1 MPEVLSSFFL
11 TLSIVAGYLFVQIV
25 IARVDRCRKSRRV
38 SNEAIALAAGEG
50 PDLIFMD
57 MELPDI
63 DGVETTAI
71 LRQNPKTAHIPVV
84 ALTAWISELLQEKAS
99 QVGIATYLIKPVAPQ
114 TLKQTIEEYTKRSLS
129 DASL

>member
-1 MPEVLSSFFL
+1 
-11 TLSIVAGYLFVQIV
+11 
-25 IARVDRCRKSRRV
+25 
-38 SNEAIALAAGEG
+38 
-50 PDLIFMD
+50 MD

-63 DGVETTAI
+63 DGVETTAK
-71 LRQNPKTAHIPVV
+71 LRQNPKTANIPVV

>member
-1 MPEVLSSFFL
+1 
-11 TLSIVAGYLFVQIV
+11 
-25 IARVDRCRKSRRV
+25 
-38 SNEAIALAAGEG
+38 
-50 PDLIFMD
+50 MD

-63 DGVETTAI
+63 DGVETTAK
-71 LRQNPKTAHIPVV
+71 LRQNPKTANIPVV

-99 QVGIATYLIKPVAPQ
+99 LVGIATYLIKPVAPQ